1 VGDWS
6 LYNYAGHES
15 NGDYHELLR
24 EFLESMCTRR
34 LGPLYCDY
42 ARRYRGYQIDPPEL
56 TWQGPDAATEEEPAA
71 IRFNVSKLSAIEV
84 KVTNPNGK
92 LVFSRLATFR
102 RGDGSFTWTPHGP
115 GLFTVS
121 VAAKELRTGLGK
133 RDRDGG
139 EIEVENRPG

>member
-1 VGDWS
+1 MIE
-6 LYNYAGHES
+6 LY
-15 NGDYHELLR
+15 LLR
-24 EFLESMCTRR
+24 HADA
-34 LGPLYCDY
+34 G
-42 ARRYRGYQIDPPEL
+42 DPAA
-56 TWQGPDAATEEEPAA
+56 WQGPDAATEEEPAA